1 MEHRCAQQRIEPTAF
16 RASAGATR
24 WTRASL
30 VPLPLGAQKT
40 EQFNGGTAKEA
51 NVTGFPVSEK
61 LAGVYMTLE
70 PGALRELHWHA
81 NAAEWAYV
89 IGGNCR
95 VTTIDPAGQCEI
107 VDFAPGDVWYFPR
120 GHGHS
125 IQGLGPGTCAF
136 ILVFDNGY
144 FSEFGTFS
152 ISDWLGHTPPEVL
165 ARNFGL
171 PVATFADFPKK
182 EVYIATG
189 PVPPPLAAEP
199 APGSLN
205 EPPLT
210 HRYRLLAAKPEQFA
224 GGTLRRASASEFPIS
239 TTMTGAILIIEPGGL
254 RELHWH
260 PHAAEWQYYVRGSG
274 RMTVFGSH
282 GRARTDEFGAGDVGY
297 VPQGYGHYIE
307 NTGSDELEVVAVFN
321 NGSYEFDLDHRLD
334 GRQSQPPARH
344 QFRRAGERVRQ
355 VPQGRRDHARAGL
368 TLLFEHDLFGKPVPT
383 FPDHASRAGPE
394 PRRRACG

>member
-1 MEHRCAQQRIEPTAF
+1 MGGLLWNTAALSTESSQPPYGPAPAPLDGPELPSF
-16 RASAGATR
+16 RYQ
-24 WTRASL
+24 
-30 VPLPLGAQKT
+30 LGAQKT

-89 IGGNCR
+89 IEGNCR

-107 VDFAPGDVWYFPR
+107 VDFGPGDVWYFPR

-125 IQGLGPGTCAF
+125 IQGIGPGTCVF
-136 ILVFDNGY
+136 LLVFDNGY

-152 ISDWLGHTPPEVL
+152 ISDWIGHTPPEVL
-165 ARNFGL
+165 ARNFGV
-171 PVATFADFPKK
+171 PASTFADFPKK
-182 EVYIATG
+182 EVYINTG
-189 PVPPPLAAEP
+189 PVPPPLPAEP

-239 TTMTGAILIIEPGGL
+239 TTMTGALLIIEPGGM

-260 PHAAEWQYYVRGSG
+260 PHAAEWQYYIRGSAQ
-274 RMTVFGSH
+274 MTVFGSH
-282 GRARTDEFGAGDVGY
+282 GRARTDAVRCGRCRLRAAGLRAL
-297 VPQGYGHYIE
+297 HREHRAATSWRSI
-307 NTGSDELEVVAVFN
+307 AVFN
-321 NGSYEFDLDHRLD
+321 NGSYELISITGWMAANPDLLL
-334 GRQSQPPARH
+334 ATN
-344 QFRRAGERVRQ
+344 FE
-355 VPQGRRDHARAGL
+355 VPESVFAKFPKGAVIMPEQG
-368 TLLFEHDLFGKPVPT
+368 
-383 FPDHASRAGPE
+383 
-394 PRRRACG
+394 